1 LKNRRVIGPFLAW
14 LKGPFHH
21 HFCITCHNKK
31 SVQCRFS
38 TFCIFLTFSLSISH
52 LQKNLFKKAACHL
65 QKQKKRMRQNFTFIL
80 QNQNCPTKID
90 LTATA
95 PLKHI
100 WATRKQSQLHCQ
112 NHRWRKTAYSQRSH
126 ISPTQIISSLRSY

>member
-1 LKNRRVIGPFLAW
+1 LQEIFQ
-14 LKGPFHH
+14 
-21 HFCITCHNKK
+21 K
-31 SVQCRFS
+31 S
-38 TFCIFLTFSLSISH
+38 SLSFA
-52 LQKNLFKKAACHL
+52 KT
-65 QKQKKRMRQNFTFIL
+65 KKRMRQNFTFIL

-126 ISPTQIISSLRSY
+126 ISPTQIISSLRTC